1 MRNGRAWRRPA
12 CRRIRWTPRS
22 PSPPISEPADR
33 RRSCPTRSNVSSD
46 ADREPLVI
54 LCGITPIGSPTRT
67 RRTSAREQI
76 WRGTPWRPARNGSMI
91 CRVWRGWTTL
101 DNADT
106 YEAIVRGQVIPGI
119 EDMAIAGFR
128 HIDLLRRELGR
139 EVEFVTLMWFDDIE
153 SIKRFVGADYT
164 RSHVPPAARAVLA
177 RFDERVAH
185 YVVVDR
191 REQA

>member
-1 MRNGRAWRRPA
+1 
-12 CRRIRWTPRS
+12 
-22 PSPPISEPADR
+22 
-33 RRSCPTRSNVSSD
+33 
-46 ADREPLVI
+46 
-54 LCGITPIGSPTRT
+54 
-67 RRTSAREQI
+67 
-76 WRGTPWRPARNGSMI
+76 MI